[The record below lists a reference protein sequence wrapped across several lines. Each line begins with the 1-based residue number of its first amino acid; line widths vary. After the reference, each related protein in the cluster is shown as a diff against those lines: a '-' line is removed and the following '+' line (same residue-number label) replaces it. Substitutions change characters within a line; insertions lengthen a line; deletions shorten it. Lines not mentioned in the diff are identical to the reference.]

1 MYVTIFERSIL
12 YQYTY
17 ISPLKILYQYHN
29 TIVCCIAIYRGR
41 TNFFFMYFV
50 WTNSK
55 YISPS
60 QVVPRKWLI
69 FFSLMIVFTTCIKKI
84 FYSYYLYSIEENA
97 TVINFYLISY
107 LRDAWKTFGMKN
119 RISPLFIFYIFSIFS
134 IKSTQS
140 FALYY
145 GDIVYDVG
153 YRTR

>member
-1 MYVTIFERSIL
+1 
-12 YQYTY
+12 
-17 ISPLKILYQYHN
+17 
-29 TIVCCIAIYRGR
+29 
-41 TNFFFMYFV
+41 
-50 WTNSK
+50 
-55 YISPS
+55 
-60 QVVPRKWLI
+60 
-69 FFSLMIVFTTCIKKI
+69 MIVFTTCIKKI

-134 IKSTQS
+134 IKSTQL
-140 FALYY
+140 FTLYY